1 MDESITND
9 KEKIRQISKKE
20 MDKLTSFDLSIF
32 QDVEQLLLA
41 IRLVNLTFFFK
52 NFMLFFKQ
60 TLID

>member
-41 IRLVNLTFFFK
+41 IRLINLSFQKFYVIF
-52 NFMLFFKQ
+52 
-60 TLID
+60 

>member
-20 MDKLTSFDLSIF
+20 MNKLTSFDLSIF

-41 IRLVNLTFFFK
+41 IRLVNLTFFSKILCYFLNK
-52 NFMLFFKQ
+52 H
-60 TLID
+60 